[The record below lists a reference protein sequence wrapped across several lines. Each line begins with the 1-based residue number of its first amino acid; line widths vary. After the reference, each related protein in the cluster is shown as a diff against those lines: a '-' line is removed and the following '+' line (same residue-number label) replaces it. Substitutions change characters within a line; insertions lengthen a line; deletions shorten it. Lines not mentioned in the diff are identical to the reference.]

1 MFSVVEYAKLPDNIK
16 DLFSLKKADKP
27 SEEDSI
33 QYLNFDKTS
42 HPNLHKYSR
51 KVKIRKA
58 EANIV
63 NLYDVNMKSLLTS
76 AEISKRAELL
86 AKLYMKYH
94 YDEDK
99 YTKAAEEEKKMI
111 QKRNDKTKKDLI
123 NPSQTNKKSETLLM
137 ESQAEKADPNIINT
151 TIPPGSKLIKSDKF
165 PPPPNIKLPVQAELL
180 GKSSAAPPR
189 NPFAGNPFAALNK
202 FPPVN

>member
-1 MFSVVEYAKLPDNIK
+1 M
-16 DLFSLKKADKP
+16 KKAEKP

-33 QYLNFDKTS
+33 QYLNFDKSS

-63 NLYDVNMKSLLTS
+63 SLYDINMKSLLTS

-99 YTKAAEEEKKMI
+99 YSKALDDEKKML
-111 QKRNDKTKKDLI
+111 QKRSDKAKKDPL
-123 NPSQTNKKSETLLM
+123 NLTQVVKKEDADKNSGLLM
-137 ESQAEKADPNIINT
+137 QTQTAVEKADNNIINLVL
-151 TIPPGSKLIKSDKF
+151 PPGATLIKSEKF
-165 PPPPNIKLPVQAELL
+165 PPPPDVKLPSQEEII
-180 GKSSAAPPR
+180 KKTSSSAPPR
-189 NPFAGNPFAALNK
+189 NPFAGLLK
-202 FPPVN
+202 FPPKN